1 MNPVSITSKNGTEEP
16 LPYMKQHTKEVQ
28 EGRPLVPLK
37 NATAENRPRLSHL
50 VTAFF
55 LLICVFCMSCAQ
67 ASAAGG
73 IEGHWA
79 ERDIEKVVKLGI
91 AAGYPGQPFG
101 PDRMVTRAEFVRML
115 TAAGWVRVFD
125 GNNQPTFKD
134 VGPEHWAYPFVEAA
148 AAAGI
153 VAGEGKNERD
163 FAPDRVLTRAEM
175 AAMAGRLMAVEHSPG
190 IPAMEAGEQ
199 GGWLALLH
207 KEGFISGYPDGS
219 MREGSGLTRAEACA
233 VVLRLKEKLLAAHA
247 GEERR
252 WISSSQRK
260 EGYIVMG
267 GGRPDIVP
275 YFGNLTEMA
284 QLGKP
289 EYLDGARKYMLW
301 YLANLNNPDS
311 WGLNGTIYD
320 RRLEGGVAKSVYGYD
335 SADSYAATLL
345 SLADGYCLS
354 SGEVSFAREHYR
366 ELSSLAEIIII
377 LQDSDGLVWAKPD
390 RQFKYLMDNCECY
403 RGLKDWSHLLSELGY
418 QEQSIFYDS
427 KAELIKKGIL
437 ERFWDEDASGFA
449 WAVGQDGKKCLP
461 VQGEAYPGFYAQ
473 MYPVTFGVVS
483 PESEEAVLAYRKLNE
498 ELPRWAELE
507 VGDPFPWAILG
518 YAAVIM
524 DDLSRADRFLECC
537 RSAYI
542 LKGRCFPWSTFED
555 AFYIRACEALGEK

>member
-1 MNPVSITSKNGTEEP
+1 MVLSGLLNEVIQILRIFKKIFFSVAVSVLFS
-16 LPYMKQHTKEVQ
+16 
-28 EGRPLVPLK
+28 
-37 NATAENRPRLSHL
+37 
-50 VTAFF
+50 
-55 LLICVFCMSCAQ
+55 CVLYIPCIH
-67 ASAAGG
+67 ASTVGG
-73 IEGHWA
+73 VEGHWA
-79 ERDIEKVVKLGI
+79 ERDIEKVIQLGI
-91 AAGYPGQPFG
+91 AAGYPGQSFE

-115 TAAGWVRVFD
+115 TAAGWVREFD

-134 VGPEHWAYPFVEAA
+134 VGPVHWAYPFIEAA
-148 AAAGI
+148 VAAGI
-153 VAGEGKNERD
+153 VAGEGKEGRD
-163 FAPDRVLTRAEM
+163 FAPDRVLTRTEM
-175 AAMAGRLMAVEHSPG
+175 AAMTGRLMAAEHLPG
-190 IPAMEAGEQ
+190 IPALEDGGQ

-207 KEGFISGYPDGS
+207 KVGIISGYPDGS

-260 EGYIVMG
+260 DGYVVMG

-275 YFGNLTEMA
+275 YFGNLTGMA

-289 EYLDGARKYMLW
+289 EYLDGVRKYLVW
-301 YLANLNNPDS
+301 YLSNLNYPDS

-320 RRLEGGVAKSVYGYD
+320 RRLEEGVAKSVYEYD

-345 SLADGYCLS
+345 SLVDGYCLS
-354 SGEVSFAREHYR
+354 SGEVGFVRKHYR
-366 ELSSLAEIIII
+366 DLSTVSEIITV

-403 RGLKDWSHLLSELGY
+403 RGLKDWSHLLAGLGY
-418 QEQSIFYDS
+418 QDLSSFYDS

-437 ERFWDEDASGFA
+437 EQFWDQDISCFA
-449 WAVGQDGKKCLP
+449 WAVGQDGNKYLP
-461 VQGEAYPGFYAQ
+461 VPGEAYPGFYAQ
-473 MYPVTFGVVS
+473 IYPATFEVIS
-483 PESEEAVLAYRKLNE
+483 PRSEEAVLAYQKLNE

-518 YAAVIM
+518 YAAVKM
-524 DDLSRADRFLECC
+524 GDMSRADRFLENC

-542 LKGRCFPWSTFED
+542 LRDHCSPWSTFED
-555 AFYIRACEALGEK
+555 AFYIRACEALREKIKQ